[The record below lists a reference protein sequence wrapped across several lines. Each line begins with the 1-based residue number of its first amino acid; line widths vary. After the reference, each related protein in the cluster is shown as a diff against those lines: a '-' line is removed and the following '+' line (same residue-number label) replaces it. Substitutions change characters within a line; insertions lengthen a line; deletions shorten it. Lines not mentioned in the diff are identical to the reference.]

1 MQVTSASRRGSQG
14 GTGIP
19 ERSEDMPG
27 KSLNEGTD
35 TRNDTQPLQR
45 ISTRFCLG
53 NSKTDAQSH
62 RKPKNPVSLLGAQF
76 LPVKSKGRKMN
87 CLLTKTIGKPAA
99 HREKLKGAKAI
110 GSNVTCGVDTLLLLA
125 SVL

>member
-1 MQVTSASRRGSQG
+1 MQVTSASWRGNQG

-19 ERSEDMPG
+19 ECSEDMPG

-45 ISTRFCLG
+45 ISTEFCLG

-62 RKPKNPVSLLGAQF
+62 RKPKNLVSMLAPKF
-76 LPVKSKGRKMN
+76 CRSNKKE
-87 CLLTKTIGKPAA
+87 
-99 HREKLKGAKAI
+99 EK
-110 GSNVTCGVDTLLLLA
+110 
-125 SVL
+125 

>member
-1 MQVTSASRRGSQG
+1 MQVTSASWRGSQG

-19 ERSEDMPG
+19 ECSEDMPG

-45 ISTRFCLG
+45 ISTEFCLG
-53 NSKTDAQSH
+53 NSKTHAQSH
-62 RKPKNPVSLLGAQF
+62 RKPKTQVSLFGAYFQ
-76 LPVKSKGRKMN
+76 PVKSKGRKMN

-99 HREKLKGAKAI
+99 YREKLKGVKEN
-110 GSNVTCGVDTLLLLA
+110 GD
-125 SVL
+125 SVSCVLK

>member
-19 ERSEDMPG
+19 ECSEDMPG

-45 ISTRFCLG
+45 ISTGFCLG

-62 RKPKNPVSLLGAQF
+62 RKPKKQF
-76 LPVKSKGRKMN
+76 PMLV
-87 CLLTKTIGKPAA
+87 TKFCRSN
-99 HREKLKGAKAI
+99 HQEEK
-110 GSNVTCGVDTLLLLA
+110 
-125 SVL
+125 